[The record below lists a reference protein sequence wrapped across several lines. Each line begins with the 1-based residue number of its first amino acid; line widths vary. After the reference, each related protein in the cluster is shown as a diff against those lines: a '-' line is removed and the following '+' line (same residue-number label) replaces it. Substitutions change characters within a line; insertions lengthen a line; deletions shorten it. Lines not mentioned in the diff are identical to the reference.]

1 MAGIA
6 AGSAPGYAGAAPNAD
21 IVMLDVMDDS
31 GKGMTSDV
39 IAAAGWIYE
48 NKSEYNIRVDN
59 FSLHSGSIG
68 PFYNDPLDRAVEKL
82 CGGVVVVAA
91 GNYGSATG
99 PSGVRRPGNDPFRS
113 PSARTSPARRGSA
126 TMPGTVVELRT
137 DVRRLLKPEICAA
150 GRYMVGLIPL
160 ARRSPLRPTLV
171 GGGYVSCRARRSR
184 RPCLG
189 ARLSSSPAPLTPDQV
204 GDADG
209 SCPCRP
215 EGGPRAV
222 SAR

>member
-82 CGGVVVVAA
+82 WFGGVVVVAAA

-99 PSGVRRPGNDPFRS
+99 PSGVRYAPGNDPFVITVGAGHRRHGEDRRRRRA
-113 PSARTSPARRGSA
+113 PWSAYG
-126 TMPGTVVELRT
+126 
-137 DVRRLLKPEICAA
+137 DVRRLLEA
-150 GRYMVGLIPL
+150 
-160 ARRSPLRPTLV
+160 
-171 GGGYVSCRARRSR
+171 
-184 RPCLG
+184 
-189 ARLSSSPAPLTPDQV
+189 
-204 GDADG
+204 
-209 SCPCRP
+209 
-215 EGGPRAV
+215 
-222 SAR
+222 